1 LKSLRPKTYKEAPET
16 LGEHLRKHRLE
27 LGLLQKDVAKQL
39 RADEWAYLKW
49 EQDRTKPTVRFIPGI
64 IAFLGYDPFSAPQTL
79 WERIRSKRRQLGLS
93 QERLAKLLGVDE
105 GTLRHWERGQRE
117 PVVKMRA
124 KIDRF
129 LEENDQNAMMQPF
142 ASNEGGLASRRS

>member
-1 LKSLRPKTYKEAPET
+1 
-16 LGEHLRKHRLE
+16 
-27 LGLLQKDVAKQL
+27 LQKDVAKQL

-105 GTLRHWERGQRE
+105 GTLRRWERGEWVPKGDRLE
-117 PVVKMRA
+117 RIA
-124 KIDRF
+124 RF
-129 LEENDQNAMMQPF
+129 LGPTGPE
-142 ASNEGGLASRRS
+142 